1 MKLGI
6 VLELVLLAAG
16 LGRGDD
22 RPAFAVENRCPP
34 AFVVVD
40 RTAAFKCPNSK
51 EGRCA
56 CKSGECADA
65 RCECYPAGPGGL
77 SWYAAPFGTK
87 HKKPR
92 HPTPPGY
99 PPAAPGFHWAKFPG
113 DVWGLV
119 QDGLAPPKG
128 YAAAPPPVQAC
139 PTGTCP
145 LNRR

>member
-16 LGRGDD
+16 LCRGDD

-34 AFVVVD
+34 AFVVTD
-40 RTAAFKCPNSK
+40 RTGCYCGDSCKCKPGECPAKCPV
-51 EGRCA
+51 A
-56 CKSGECADA
+56 
-65 RCECYPAGPGGL
+65 P
-77 SWYAAPFGTK
+77 SWFAAPFA
-87 HKKPR
+87 HPR

-99 PPAAPGFHWAKFPG
+99 PAAPKGYHWAIYPG
-113 DVWGLV
+113 NVWGLV

-128 YAAAPPPVQAC
+128 YAAPVPAQSC